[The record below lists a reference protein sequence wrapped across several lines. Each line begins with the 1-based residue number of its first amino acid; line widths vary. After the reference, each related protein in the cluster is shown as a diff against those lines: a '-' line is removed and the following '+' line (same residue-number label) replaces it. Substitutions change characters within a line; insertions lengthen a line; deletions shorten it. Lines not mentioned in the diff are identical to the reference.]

1 MMAMGSLSRFIV
13 RSTTFLRKELATV
26 FRQPRLIL
34 TLILG
39 PFLIMLLFGFA
50 FQKEGR
56 SLRTLFV
63 VKQDSP
69 FAQQVQEF
77 AETIG
82 PAIIYEGIIPD
93 RNQALDK
100 LAKNQVDVV
109 IVVPDNPTEIIRNN
123 QQAVLE
129 MYHNEIDPIQV
140 DYVRQ
145 VGRLYVDSVNRKVL
159 QSVTQ
164 ENQQEAGTL
173 QQKLEAA
180 QASAKAYREA
190 LAQRNTA
197 AAATE
202 KENLNSNLVA
212 LRILAAAS
220 MGLTEGTNSTFGGG
234 TASDPNQSA
243 DALNNL
249 DAIIQS
255 LGATPAGTT
264 PDELTRQEQEA
275 AEIEKNITDLNSQL
289 SDFQSMDPSVITS
302 PFTVKTESVTGIE
315 LELTDFFTPAVIVLL
330 LQHLFVTFAA
340 MSIVQER
347 SAGTMELFKT
357 SPISSSEILFGKTLS
372 FFTFGLI
379 IAATITLLVV
389 FVLGTPMLGTWVNYS
404 IAIVVLLLTSLAIG
418 FFISLISENDTQ
430 AVQFSMLLLLASI
443 FFSGFFLDLRL
454 MWEPMKAFSYILP
467 ATYGI
472 DIMHDVM
479 LRGLPLPLTVLGGLS
494 LIGLILFLA
503 DWIILRRM
511 MQTR

>member
-1 MMAMGSLSRFIV
+1 MRRLSRFIV

-63 VKQDSP
+63 LNDNSP
-69 FAQQVQEF
+69 FAAQVQEF
-77 AETIG
+77 AKTIG

-93 RNQALDK
+93 RNAALAK
-100 LAKNQVDVV
+100 LAKNEVDVV
-109 IVVPDNPTEIIRNN
+109 IIVPDNPMEMIRNN
-123 QQAVLE
+123 QQAQLE

-145 VGRLYVDSVNRKVL
+145 VGRLYVDSVNKRVL
-159 QSVTQ
+159 QNVTQ

-173 QQKLEAA
+173 QQRLEAA
-180 QASAKAYREA
+180 QTSAKAYHDA
-190 LAQRNTA
+190 LAQRNVA
-197 AAATE
+197 AASTE
-202 KENLNSNLVA
+202 KKNLSNNLVA
-212 LRILAAAS
+212 LRVLAGAS
-220 MGLTEGTNSTFGGG
+220 MSIAEGTNG
-234 TASDPNQSA
+234 TTDPNQNSNT
-243 DALNNL
+243 LSNL
-249 DAIIQS
+249 DTLIQGLS
-255 LGATPAGTT
+255 ST
-264 PDELTRQEQEA
+264 PDPTTDAEMAQQEQDAGEL
-275 AEIEKNITDLNSQL
+275 EKNISDLNTQL
-289 SDFQSMDPSVITS
+289 ADFRSMDPNVITS
-302 PFTVKTESVTGIE
+302 PFTVKTESVTGIT

-347 SAGTMELFKT
+347 RAGTMELFKT
-357 SPISSSEILFGKTLS
+357 SPISSSEILLGKTLS
-372 FFTFGLI
+372 FFFFGLV

-389 FVLGTPMLGTWVNYS
+389 FVLGTPMLGNWVDYS
-404 IAIVVLLLTSLAIG
+404 IAVIVLLLTSLAVG

-454 MWEPMKAFSYILP
+454 MWEPMKAFSYMLP

-472 DIMHDVM
+472 NIMHDVM
-479 LRGLPLPLTVLGGLS
+479 LRGLPLPPVYIGGLA
-494 LIGLILFLA
+494 LIGFILFVV
-503 DWIILRRM
+503 DWILLRRL

>member
-1 MMAMGSLSRFIV
+1 MRSLSRFIV
-13 RSTTFLRKELATV
+13 RSTTFLRKELATI

-63 VKQDSP
+63 VKENSP

-77 AETIG
+77 AQTIG

-93 RNQALDK
+93 RNVALAK
-100 LAKNQVDVV
+100 LAKNQVDMV
-109 IVVPDNPTEIIRNN
+109 IVIPDDPLAMIRNN
-123 QQAVLE
+123 QQAELE

-145 VGRLYVDSVNRKVL
+145 VGRLYVDSLNRKVL
-159 QSVTQ
+159 RNVTQ

-173 QQKLEAA
+173 QEKLDAA
-180 QASAKAYREA
+180 KASAKAYHDA
-190 LAQRNTA
+190 LAQRNAA

-202 KENLNSNLVA
+202 KQNLNSNLVA
-212 LRILAAAS
+212 LRILTGAS
-220 MGLTEGTNSTFGGG
+220 LGLAEGTNSTFGGG
-234 TASDPNQSA
+234 TTSEQNSS
-243 DALNNL
+243 ALNNL
-249 DAIIQS
+249 DTLIQALNS
-255 LGATPAGTT
+255 APDPTT
-264 PDELTRQEQEA
+264 ETEMASQEQDA
-275 AEIEKNITDLNSQL
+275 AELEQNITELDQQL
-289 SDFQSMDPSVITS
+289 SEFRNMDPNVITS
-302 PFTVKTESVTGIE
+302 PFTVKAQSVTGIE

-340 MSIVQER
+340 MSIVAER
-347 SAGTMELFKT
+347 RAGTIELFKT
-357 SPISSSEILFGKTLS
+357 SPISSSEILLGKTLS
-372 FFTFGLI
+372 FFLFGAV
-379 IAATITLLVV
+379 IAAVITILVV
-389 FVLGTPMLGTWVNYS
+389 FVLGTPMLGDWVNYV
-404 IAIVVLLLTSLAIG
+404 IAIVVLLLTSLAVG

-472 DIMHDVM
+472 QIMHDVM
-479 LRGLPLPLTVLGGLS
+479 LRGLPLPITVISGLA
-494 LIGLILFLA
+494 LIGLILFIA
-503 DWIILRRM
+503 DWILLRRL